1 MNELTFSLIF
11 IASVLVSSVSQVML
25 KKSANKE
32 YSSKIKEYLN
42 PLVIAAYGLFFLST
56 VVTVIAY
63 KGVALSSG
71 PILESSGY
79 IFVAVLGVIFLKEH
93 FTLKKIIGMALIL
106 VGIAV
111 FSLC

>member
-42 PLVIAAYGLFFLST
+42 PLVIVAYGLFFLST